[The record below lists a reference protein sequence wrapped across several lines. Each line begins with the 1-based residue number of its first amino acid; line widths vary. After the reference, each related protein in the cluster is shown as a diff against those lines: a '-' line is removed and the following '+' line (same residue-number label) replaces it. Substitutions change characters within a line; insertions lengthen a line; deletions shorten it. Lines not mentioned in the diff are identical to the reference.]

1 MRITHVTALF
11 AWASMITISTG
22 AYAANCEFAGGGPAT
37 PNYWI
42 PRTLNVPRDMPVGSI
57 IWEGSNRVCE
67 NQEAF
72 ASSPIAEE
80 YGTLSGSL
88 QARLFLISLSGTPA
102 SRGI

>member
-1 MRITHVTALF
+1 LF

-72 ASSPIAEE
+72 VCKLA
-80 YGTLSGSL
+80 Y
-88 QARLFLISLSGTPA
+88 
-102 SRGI
+102 SRGIRNIVG